1 MLKVLDVQCAFCF
14 CHLFVQHPMV
24 CLPIPSHLRH
34 SSGQASLSVSGSQQV
49 LKSWAACW
57 SVLPNMGSNYHTC
70 SKICEYV
77 GAYLFKRLRATA
89 GQGPNHG
96 GRGGGRRC
104 SGSCRDQDWLVRLS
118 WLFLLLLVLLLLS
131 LLLLWLL
138 LELPSL
144 LLLVLLLVLLV
155 LLSLL
160 WLLSCCSDCSG
171 DR

>member
-34 SSGQASLSVSGSQQV
+34 SSGQASLSVSGLQQV

-118 WLFLLLLVLLLLS
+118 WLFLLLLVLLS
-131 LLLLWLL
+131 LLLWLL

-160 WLLSCCSDCSG
+160 LSCCSDCSG